1 MKFSVRGF
9 LCLWLSTPLFAAE
22 STQTLSQPV
31 FTSGLLQ
38 MVTGL
43 MLVIAAI
50 FTITWVI
57 RRVPGMQATGHGAI
71 RIVDALHVG
80 SRDKILLVQVGDQ
93 QMLVGVTAQA
103 INTLHVLSEPVIREH
118 DRSEMANHLVR
129 LFSSRKSGKVNS

>member
-1 MKFSVRGF
+1 MI
-9 LCLWLSTPLFAAE
+9 
-22 STQTLSQPV
+22 
-31 FTSGLLQ
+31 
-38 MVTGL
+38 TGL
-43 MLVIAAI
+43 VLVIAAI

-103 INTLHVLSEPVIREH
+103 INTLHVLQEPVIRQH
-118 DRSEMANHLVR
+118 NQSEMANRLVK
-129 LFSSRKSGKVNS
+129 LFSSRTSGKVNP